1 MLIASTNFFLQNE
14 KQKIMDGVN
23 KERLFIASCF
33 ALLVTSLTFGIR
45 AGIMNELGV
54 AFELNETELGWMTM
68 MAFLGFPVATMV
80 GGALYNSVGPRLLMW
95 FAFGCHL
102 LGLGLTIAA
111 TGFELLLISTFFVGF
126 ANGMVEA
133 ACNPLIADMY
143 PDEKTT
149 MLNRFHVWFPGGIA
163 IGALVSKFMGEAGLS
178 WQPQVGFILIPT
190 IIYGAMIVGQ
200 TFPKSEN
207 IESDTQKNFR
217 SMLDWLFILT
227 AVCITLTAT
236 TELGTQQWIEKLVGA
251 ASGADP
257 AYVLALV
264 TGIMAVGRF
273 FAGPLVHSLNP
284 IGVLFAS
291 AIVTTVGIVMMSQVT
306 GGLVYVAAILFAV
319 GVCYFWPTIIGF
331 TAEYMPDTGALGMS
345 IMGGIGMFGL
355 SIWQPI
361 IGGWLDAAKKEA
373 GWAKDLPAEEL
384 AQIELLA
391 GQQTLDNIAFFPAIL
406 IVLFG
411 FLYVQRKHL
420 EKRVE
425 NGELIIDN

>member
-1 MLIASTNFFLQNE
+1 
-14 KQKIMDGVN
+14 MDGVN